1 MFSKKIW
8 RKKRHLNLRMNPRVS
23 CDCDFFRVGGG
34 GILKLE
40 EEKNVYTCTVCRCPL
55 RVSTLAV
62 FFLHFC
68 SGPASILTEKH
79 AGVISWRKVEGATE
93 TWTWKTNHLQPVWDA
108 EKLCIEVINGKLFSA
123 CAFTTKRLHHEIFK
137 NIDIYFLTGE
147 VAIRE
152 KGRKRK
158 CLSFW
163 EIFAFLSRFTWEDSF
178 NYRRLI
184 TSSQQTLC
192 KKSLLLKGQFT
203 AN

>member
-1 MFSKKIW
+1 MWVKRKKRKKKERKRVTMFSKKIW

-23 CDCDFFRVGGG
+23 CDCDFFRVGGGGG

-108 EKLCIEVINGKLFSA
+108 EKLCIEVINGKLFSG
-123 CAFTTKRLHHEIFK
+123 CASLCVYDQEAPSR
-137 NIDIYFLTGE
+137 DI
-147 VAIRE
+147 
-152 KGRKRK
+152 
-158 CLSFW
+158 
-163 EIFAFLSRFTWEDSF
+163 
-178 NYRRLI
+178 
-184 TSSQQTLC
+184 
-192 KKSLLLKGQFT
+192 LKI
-203 AN
+203 

>member
-79 AGVISWRKVEGATE
+79 AGVIS
-93 TWTWKTNHLQPVWDA
+93 
-108 EKLCIEVINGKLFSA
+108 
-123 CAFTTKRLHHEIFK
+123 
-137 NIDIYFLTGE
+137 
-147 VAIRE
+147 
-152 KGRKRK
+152 
-158 CLSFW
+158 
-163 EIFAFLSRFTWEDSF
+163 
-178 NYRRLI
+178 
-184 TSSQQTLC
+184 
-192 KKSLLLKGQFT
+192 
-203 AN
+203 